1 MWRTRLGDEG
11 GGIAESDVDTD
22 SQGNTMWEHELYRL
36 RHDDLVRRAATER
49 RAREAVRGRRRAA
62 RRGTAAR
69 STEPES
75 HTRRRSW
82 FARAA

>member
-1 MWRTRLGDEG
+1 
-11 GGIAESDVDTD
+11 
-22 SQGNTMWEHELYRL
+22 MWEHELYRL

-49 RAREAVRGRRRAA
+49 RAREAARGRRAA
-62 RRGTAAR
+62 RRGAAVR
-69 STEPES
+69 GAEPES